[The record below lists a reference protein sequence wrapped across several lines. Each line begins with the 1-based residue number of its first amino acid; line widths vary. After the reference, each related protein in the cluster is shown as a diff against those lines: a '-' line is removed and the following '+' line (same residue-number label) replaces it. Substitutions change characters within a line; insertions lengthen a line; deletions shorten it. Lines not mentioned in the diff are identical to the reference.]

1 MARQGINT
9 GTSANSGTGDTLLS
23 GGVKINENF
32 SEVYTLLGDGTT
44 LAPGIVTSILA
55 GDNITVGSST
65 GQVTITGS
73 GSTANVRT
81 ATLVVTGVST
91 LGVVTG
97 ATYYGDGS
105 NLTGLSTQL
114 SQLNNDVGFVTFTNN
129 NQLTNGAGYI
139 TTSFTN
145 TNQLTNGAGFV
156 TFTNNN
162 QLTNGAGYIT
172 TSFTNTNQ
180 LTNGAGFISS
190 LDGVDGSGLTG
201 ITTLI
206 SAGTNITLTT
216 ASGITTINSSGG
228 GGITTANVSADT
240 LVVSGVSSV
249 GIITASELFVTGIS
263 SISDNLFIGAG
274 RTVQAGVAG
283 TDWDNVTLSGLS
295 PSSFNETYQTQ
306 TTGFVLDT
314 GTVSSGN
321 ALFHADSNYYYYVA
335 TTGSSPEDRMLIF
348 SVEDNS
354 WVTVFSFSDPDYREG
369 NVSNNQAVGSVFSA
383 TVTANSTT
391 ESGRNTPVA
400 SGSIVYD
407 STTGITTT
415 GIGVTITA
423 DGNAIF
429 SGITTSTN
437 GFISAASTSACQI
450 TFVGNQLTFTVA
462 GIGSTTL
469 TLS

>member
-1 MARQGINT
+1 MARQGIST
-9 GTSANSGTGDTLLS
+9 GTSPNSGTGDTLLS

-44 LAPGIVTSILA
+44 LAPGIVTSIIA
-55 GDNITVGSST
+55 GDNISVGSST

-73 GSTANVRT
+73 ASTANVRT

-97 ATYYGDGS
+97 ATYYGNGS

-114 SQLNNDVGFVTFTNN
+114 SELNNDVGFVTFTDN

-156 TFTNNN
+156 TFTNNNQLTNGAGFVTFTDNN

-228 GGITTANVSADT
+228 SGITTTNVSADT
-240 LVVSGVSSV
+240 LVVSGVSTLGV
-249 GIITASELFVTGIS
+249 VTGATYHGDASNIIS
-263 SISDNLFIGAG
+263 GRWVLGANGSDDYTFTGPGGLNATRDPVIYLARGSSYEFVNNMGAHPFQIQTNNGGSAFTTGVTNNGASNGTVRFDVPFDAGNLLWYQCTAHAGMAGTIVVYPNLF
-274 RTVQAGVAG
+274 TV
-283 TDWDNVTLSGLS
+283 
-295 PSSFNETYQTQ
+295 
-306 TTGFVLDT
+306 
-314 GTVSSGN
+314 
-321 ALFHADSNYYYYVA
+321 
-335 TTGSSPEDRMLIF
+335 
-348 SVEDNS
+348 
-354 WVTVFSFSDPDYREG
+354 
-369 NVSNNQAVGSVFSA
+369 
-383 TVTANSTT
+383 
-391 ESGRNTPVA
+391 
-400 SGSIVYD
+400 
-407 STTGITTT
+407 
-415 GIGVTITA
+415 
-423 DGNAIF
+423 
-429 SGITTSTN
+429 
-437 GFISAASTSACQI
+437 
-450 TFVGNQLTFTVA
+450 
-462 GIGSTTL
+462 
-469 TLS
+469 

>member
-44 LAPGIVTSILA
+44 LAPGIVTSIVA
-55 GDNITVGSST
+55 GNNVTISGST
-65 GQVTITGS
+65 GQVTINASSGGS
-73 GSTANVRT
+73 GITTNNIVTDSI
-81 ATLVVTGVST
+81 VVSGVST

-114 SQLNNDVGFVTFTNN
+114 SQLNNDV
-129 NQLTNGAGYI
+129 
-139 TTSFTN
+139 
-145 TNQLTNGAGFV
+145 GFV

-314 GTVSSGN
+314 GTASSGN

-369 NVSNNQAVGSVFSA
+369 NVSNNQAIGSVFSA

-429 SGITTSTN
+429 SGVTTSTN

-450 TFVGNQLTFTVA
+450 TFVGNQLTFTVS